1 MGPGCCYKSFQNE
14 DFKGSLS
21 SSYWYWGCQITG
33 KKLATSCVD
42 IMRKALRWLTDKIII
57 IINNTV
63 PFGVN
68 RVCVCFVLNTVFSS
82 PRIKNSYIQTLV
94 LAFWLKSFCCC
105 SSGYIFLLDSSC
117 ICALQFLKCVKTVQL
132 LKHF

>member
-1 MGPGCCYKSFQNE
+1 MVGDVVSRTLNLAYGPGCCYKSFQNE

-21 SSYWYWGCQITG
+21 SSYWFWGCQITG

-63 PFGVN
+63 PLGVN
-68 RVCVCFVLNTVFSS
+68 RVCVCLCVFYSEH
-82 PRIKNSYIQTLV
+82 
-94 LAFWLKSFCCC
+94 
-105 SSGYIFLLDSSC
+105 
-117 ICALQFLKCVKTVQL
+117 CV
-132 LKHF
+132 FFASD